1 VCLDV
6 TRDVTAMRTQ
16 GKTLLEVR
24 RAIDAKYHGT
34 PTPTPDPKADGATSP
49 DAHRARQK
57 SER

>member
-1 VCLDV
+1 
-6 TRDVTAMRTQ
+6 MRTQ